1 MKKRGR
7 EQPSKTN
14 STEVIIE
21 LDQPIVKPKPWNLFV
36 LVLGIVLSLHPI
48 AWILLLHY
56 QPPEDDNK
64 GIFFEYFSHFI
75 LVSTADITSRL
86 FTIAMAIYCLFVGYM
101 RMTRN

>member
-7 EQPSKTN
+7 KQPSKTN
-14 STEVIIE
+14 SKEVIIE
-21 LDQPIVKPKPWNLFV
+21 LDQPIAEPKPWNLFV

-56 QPPEDDNK
+56 QPEDDNK

-75 LVSTADITSRL
+75 LVSVADITSRL